1 MTIGNVPGMIFDF
14 FLVAFA
20 FYLAIPG
27 VVAYAAASYGRSFWF
42 WFLMGVLFPI
52 VSHVWLGL
60 LIARDIRRKKL
71 IAMMKKEDIEYMEG
85 EIRKLPVNQAPR
97 RQISSR

>member
-1 MTIGNVPGMIFDF
+1 MIFDF
-14 FLVAFA
+14 FLVALA

-42 WFLMGVLFPI
+42 WFAMGVFLPI
-52 VSHVWLGL
+52 ISHFWLGV
-60 LIARDIRRKKL
+60 LIARDIRAKKL

-85 EIRKLPVNQAPR
+85 EIRKLEVRDSTR
-97 RQISSR
+97 RVSSN